1 MLSTEKLTVGS
12 YARTYLLTIPAI
24 AAIVGNRIY
33 PGIAPEGTRGT
44 FVVYER
50 DSYEVLNSKMG
61 IYLQEAN
68 IAYEVVSDTY
78 DEGQTLAV
86 LILENLQGRHNNLNF
101 QVVDSAEYYTEKK
114 YRQVLLFKIN

>member
-33 PGIAPEGTRGT
+33 PGIAPEGTTGT

-86 LILENLQGRHNNLNF
+86 LILENLQGRHNGLQF
-101 QVVDSAEYYTEKK
+101 DVVDSAEYYTEKK
-114 YRQVLLFKIN
+114 YRQIILFKIN

>member
-1 MLSTEKLTVGS
+1 MLLPV
-12 YARTYLLTIPAI
+12 LTIPAI

-33 PGIAPEGTRGT
+33 PGIAPEGTTGT

>member
-1 MLSTEKLTVGS
+1 MMEISSPENVLKF
-12 YARTYLLTIPAI
+12 YAR
-24 AAIVGNRIY
+24 
-33 PGIAPEGTRGT
+33 
-44 FVVYER
+44 FDFSQ
-50 DSYEVLNSKMG
+50 DSKKTPKYTMSQKGGVLNSKMG